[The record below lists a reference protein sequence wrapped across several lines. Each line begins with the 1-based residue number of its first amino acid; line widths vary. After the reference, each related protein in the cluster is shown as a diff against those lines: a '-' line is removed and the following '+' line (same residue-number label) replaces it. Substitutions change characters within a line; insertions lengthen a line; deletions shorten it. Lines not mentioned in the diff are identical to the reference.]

1 MKKIKTSSLHEAQ
14 KQTLESA
21 LLFLSEKAAKKTM
34 KMEKNGNDFVP
45 KDSQCL
51 TKNDV

>member
-21 LLFLSEKAAKKTM
+21 LLFLSEKAAKKY
-34 KMEKNGNDFVP
+34 KR
-45 KDSQCL
+45 
-51 TKNDV
+51 

>member
-34 KMEKNGNDFVP
+34 KMEKKMGMISFQ
-45 KDSQCL
+45 KILSA
-51 TKNDV
+51 